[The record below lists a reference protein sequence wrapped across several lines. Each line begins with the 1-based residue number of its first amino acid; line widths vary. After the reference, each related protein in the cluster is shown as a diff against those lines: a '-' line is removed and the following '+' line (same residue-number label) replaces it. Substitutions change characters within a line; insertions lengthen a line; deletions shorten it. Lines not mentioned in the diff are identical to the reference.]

1 MTTKPVIPFS
11 DAMTQIYLLWE
22 QSEREMKLLQEALN
36 VCEQQIK
43 EVSTQKKELE
53 DEKEQLVS
61 KNDALSKEVEMLMT
75 KLQEAEDYQKQF
87 TKVSHILTMEREKT
101 HLQQQL
107 DIMERRV
114 AFYRNQ
120 CKRSFSVEDQE
131 TQTMCHQQQEVQQPS
146 SEADNNDV
154 EMNVVEKKIKG
165 VVYYLSDEG
174 DIYEKTNE
182 AVGKIRGKIEALPSG
197 KTKVKWYK

>member
-1 MTTKPVIPFS
+1 
-11 DAMTQIYLLWE
+11 
-22 QSEREMKLLQEALN
+22 
-36 VCEQQIK
+36 
-43 EVSTQKKELE
+43 
-53 DEKEQLVS
+53 
-61 KNDALSKEVEMLMT
+61 
-75 KLQEAEDYQKQF
+75 
-87 TKVSHILTMEREKT
+87 MEREKT